1 MNIVLATGCSI
12 RWRSETVW
20 STWSV
25 RPILPEGSRRRSVPR
40 GVLCCTYRCVCLETL
55 LPLTDVLVAD
65 SPSSDNIV
73 LLTDSRLLSFRSR
86 KLRLEWDLP
95 LRAIHHVTVQDD
107 GIKFYT
113 KSEHETEH
121 FVHISE
127 EATLTWFFDEISSIV
142 KRYNARRKLGSAGRT
157 QR

>member
-1 MNIVLATGCSI
+1 M
-12 RWRSETVW
+12 
-20 STWSV
+20 
-25 RPILPEGSRRRSVPR
+25 
-40 GVLCCTYRCVCLETL
+40 
-55 LPLTDVLVAD
+55 PLTDVLVAD